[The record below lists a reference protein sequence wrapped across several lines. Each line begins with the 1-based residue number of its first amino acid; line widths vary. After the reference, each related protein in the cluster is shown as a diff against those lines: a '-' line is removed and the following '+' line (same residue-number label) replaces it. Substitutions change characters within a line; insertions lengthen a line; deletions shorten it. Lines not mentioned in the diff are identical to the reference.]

1 MSGSSFSTASSFA
14 TSPSV
19 AVNDDP
25 PGKRSSTINS
35 LRDDCGKNCFG
46 TNVIPYTAAANST
59 AVTATTD
66 RGWRTQ
72 AVMAQR
78 RSRYIRVWYGSWCVR
93 LA

>member
-1 MSGSSFSTASSFA
+1 MSGSPFNTASSFA
-14 TSPSV
+14 TSASV
-19 AVNDDP
+19 AVNDEP
-25 PGKRSSTINS
+25 PGNRSSTINS

-46 TNVIPYTAAANST
+46 TNVIPYTATTNST

-72 AVMAQR
+72 AVMTR
-78 RSRYIRVWYGSWCVR
+78 RRARYIRVWYGSWRRR